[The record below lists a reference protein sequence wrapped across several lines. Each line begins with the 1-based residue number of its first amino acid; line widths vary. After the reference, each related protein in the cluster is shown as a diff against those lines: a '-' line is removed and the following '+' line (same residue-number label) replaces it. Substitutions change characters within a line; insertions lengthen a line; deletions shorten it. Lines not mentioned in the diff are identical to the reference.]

1 MIVDTKTSNQCFK
14 HVIILVV
21 TQVLQDRIDGIS
33 KTVQDLEGKNQSL
46 QLTVD
51 RLSLSLAK
59 SEEEESSQKVICTPE
74 QCHHV
79 VVLSL
84 MYDVIGTVDIGL

>member
-1 MIVDTKTSNQCFK
+1 MEITLVKKKITEFKLCRYPRNQFDTKTSNLCFQFK
-14 HVIILVV
+14 HVIILVI

-59 SEEEESSQKVICTPE
+59 SEEEESSQKVRCTP
-74 QCHHV
+74 
-79 VVLSL
+79 
-84 MYDVIGTVDIGL
+84 